1 MMEKCVKMQ
10 NRRKVL
16 FRTYILCWAFYFY
29 HKNWAFDD
37 VVHCYD
43 VTTFVLEP
51 NADKWLERARHE
63 TFFPLNLVAL
73 LKSYIYTLGQQLQG
87 NDFWD
92 NAHDH
97 LFVLIAGRNFEAQW
111 RVQTH
116 THLHV
121 HTYIR
126 THNHCTQNYVQRLR
140 QSQYHPR
147 IILCKQNVKRSA
159 NAWEKLPCDGLKWNI
174 EKRTF
179 RVKWKRVIIAALMV
193 TSRNRILLICS

>member
-73 LKSYIYTLGQQLQG
+73 LKSYIYILLGSSYKEMTFGITRTIICSFSSQDVISRH
-87 NDFWD
+87 NEECK
-92 NAHDH
+92 H
-97 LFVLIAGRNFEAQW
+97 I
-111 RVQTH
+111 H
-116 THLHV
+116 T